1 MGIGH
6 NHNHEHNHGHAPSG
20 HGHAPSG
27 HGHNSKTEAHGHD
40 HNHFHSVGVNAKNES
55 RMAFAAILIGVFMV
69 VELIGGIISGS
80 LALLADAGHMMTD
93 FAALSLAWLA
103 FRMARRPADWKHTFG
118 FDRFSVVVAFVNGLS
133 LFFIA
138 GMIVWEAFQRIG
150 QDVTVMGRPMLVVA
164 TLGLIVNIIVFFII
178 ISGDKE
184 NLNIR
189 SAALHV
195 MGDLLGSVAAIGAA
209 IIILL
214 TGWMPAD
221 LIMSVLVAV
230 IILRSAWY
238 VVLESGH
245 ILMEGTPEGLDRRT
259 ISADMHEH
267 FSQILHVDHIHAW
280 SISQERPMITL
291 EAIIDNDSS
300 IEGTAKA
307 IKTRLHDRFGVEH
320 ATVEVRRERRKL
332 NRQDNCSAGESDC
345 TQD

>member
-1 MGIGH
+1 MGIRHQHDHG
-6 NHNHEHNHGHAPSG
+6 HNHEHSHARGTS
-20 HGHAPSG
+20 SV
-27 HGHNSKTEAHGHD
+27 EAHGHG
-40 HNHFHSVGVNAKNES
+40 HNHFHSQGVNAKNER
-55 RMAFAAILIGVFMV
+55 RMAFAAVLIGSFMV
-69 VELIGGIISGS
+69 VEFIGGILSGS
-80 LALLADAGHMMTD
+80 LALLADAGHMLTD
-93 FAALSLAWLA
+93 FAALSLAWTA

-133 LFFIA
+133 LFAIA
-138 GMIVWEAFQRIG
+138 ALIVWEAIKRAG
-150 QDVTVMGRPMLVVA
+150 QPVEVMGAPMLVVA

-189 SAALHV
+189 AAALHV

-238 VVLESGH
+238 VVREAGH
-245 ILMEGTPEGLDRRT
+245 ILMEGAPKGLDRRT
-259 ISADMHEH
+259 ISADMHEQ
-267 FSQILHVDHIHAW
+267 FSQIVHVDHIHAW
-280 SISQERPMITL
+280 SISQERPMVTL
-291 EAIIDNDSS
+291 EAIISGEAN
-300 IEGTAKA
+300 IEDTARA

-320 ATVEVRRERRKL
+320 ATVEVKRERR
-332 NRQDNCSAGESDC
+332 
-345 TQD
+345 

>member
-6 NHNHEHNHGHAPSG
+6 NHNHGHSHSDSG
-20 HGHAPSG
+20 GGAD
-27 HGHNSKTEAHGHD
+27 AHGHD
-40 HNHFHSVGVNAKNES
+40 HNHYHSHGVNAKNES
-55 RMAFAAILIGVFMV
+55 RMALAAVLTGTFMV
-69 VELIGGIISGS
+69 VEFIGGILSGS
-80 LALLADAGHMMTD
+80 LALMADAGHMLTD

-133 LFFIA
+133 LFAIA
-138 GMIVWEAFQRIG
+138 GMIVWEAIKRFG
-150 QDVTVMGRPMLVVA
+150 QPVEVMGMPMLIVA
-164 TLGLIVNIIVFFII
+164 SLGLLVNIAVFFVI

-195 MGDLLGSVAAIGAA
+195 MGDLLGSVAAISAA

-238 VVLESGH
+238 VVREAGH
-245 ILMEGTPEGLDRRT
+245 ILMEGTPKGLDRRT
-259 ISADMHEH
+259 ISADMHEQ

-280 SISQERPMITL
+280 SISQERPMVTL
-291 EAIIDNDSS
+291 EAIINDKAD
-300 IEGTAKA
+300 IEETART

-320 ATVEVRRERRKL
+320 ATVEVRRERRKSE
-332 NRQDNCSAGESDC
+332 RAKGDK
-345 TQD
+345 T